1 MFFCYSV
8 LFFSDKVT
16 KEDRC
21 FSVTLSHSFRQSN
34 KGRQMFF
41 LLFCLI
47 FSDKVTHLFKIE
59 MLETTVSGI
68 MEEHHNQHH
77 LCLRGIAESW

>member
-8 LFFSDKVT
+8 SFFSDKVT
-16 KEDRC
+16 KGDRC
-21 FSVTLSHSFRQSN
+21 FFCYSVSF
-34 KGRQMFF
+34 
-41 LLFCLI
+41 L
-47 FSDKVTHLFKIE
+47 DKVTHLFKIE

-77 LCLRGIAESW
+77 LCLRGIVESW

>member
-21 FSVTLSHSFRQSN
+21 FSVTLSH
-34 KGRQMFF
+34 F
-41 LLFCLI
+41 L
-47 FSDKVTHLFKIE
+47 DKVTHLFKIE

-77 LCLRGIAESW
+77 LCLRGIVESW

>member
-1 MFFCYSV
+1 
-8 LFFSDKVT
+8 
-16 KEDRC
+16 
-21 FSVTLSHSFRQSN
+21 
-34 KGRQMFF
+34 MFF
-41 LLFCLI
+41 LLLCLI

-77 LCLRGIAESW
+77 LCLRGIVESW

>member
-8 LFFSDKVT
+8 SF
-16 KEDRC
+16 
-21 FSVTLSHSFRQSN
+21 FRQSN

-47 FSDKVTHLFKIE
+47 FSDKVTK
-59 MLETTVSGI
+59 ETDVFLL
-68 MEEHHNQHH
+68 
-77 LCLRGIAESW
+77 LCLIFSDKVTKGDRCFSVTLSHFLDKVTKEDRCFFCYSVLFFQTK

>member
-1 MFFCYSV
+1 
-8 LFFSDKVT
+8 
-16 KEDRC
+16 
-21 FSVTLSHSFRQSN
+21 
-34 KGRQMFF
+34 MFF

-77 LCLRGIAESW
+77 LCLRGIVESCDIFSCLSVFCGIFCHHCIKKLSEII

>member
-8 LFFSDKVT
+8 SF
-16 KEDRC
+16 
-21 FSVTLSHSFRQSN
+21 FRQSN

-47 FSDKVTHLFKIE
+47 FSDKVTK
-59 MLETTVSGI
+59 ETDVSSVT
-68 MEEHHNQHH
+68 
-77 LCLRGIAESW
+77 LSYLSDKVTL

>member
-8 LFFSDKVT
+8 SF
-16 KEDRC
+16 
-21 FSVTLSHSFRQSN
+21 FRQSN
-34 KGRQMFF
+34 T
-41 LLFCLI
+41 
-47 FSDKVTHLFKIE
+47 SFKIE

-77 LCLRGIAESW
+77 LCLRGIVESW

>member
-8 LFFSDKVT
+8 SF
-16 KEDRC
+16 
-21 FSVTLSHSFRQSN
+21 FRQSN

-47 FSDKVTHLFKIE
+47 FLDKVTHLFKIE

-68 MEEHHNQHH
+68 MEEHH
-77 LCLRGIAESW
+77 LCLRGIVESW